1 MPAANIAPS
10 PAATPLPHR
19 TAEPIRSDDH
29 ALEVAARL
37 APSFAEG
44 AKERDR
50 ARRFPEQQLD
60 AFTRHG
66 LSAATVP
73 KAYGGA
79 AISYATVARV
89 AASVAGADASLGH
102 VVNNFNLTVRLI
114 DAVGTRAQ
122 KRFFFD
128 KLLQGH
134 RFANAWSETGGRT
147 AESFKTRIAG
157 RGETRRIDGLKYY
170 TTGSLHADF
179 INVAALDDDNRLVV
193 AIINRH
199 AKGVTILD
207 DWDAMGQRTTASGT
221 AIFEGVLVAADRVFD
236 ATLAEQR
243 TPLGTVAQ
251 LGHAAIDAGIAQA
264 AVTATIAYVRTH
276 ARPLLGTGIER
287 ASDDP
292 YVISGIGDL
301 NVRLRASEALLER
314 AGHLIDAAVQ
324 DPIAERVTAAAI
336 ATAEAKVLTTDVALA
351 ATNALFQYGGS
362 STTRSANGFDLYW
375 RNARTHTVHDPVH
388 WKFHTIGSH
397 YLNGSAPPTVG
408 TL

>member
-1 MPAANIAPS
+1 MPAATIARS
-10 PAATPLPHR
+10 PAAATLPVR
-19 TAEPIRSDDH
+19 SADPIRSDDH

-37 APSFAEG
+37 APGFAEG
-44 AKERDR
+44 AGERDR

-73 KAYGGA
+73 KAWGGA
-79 AISYATVARV
+79 GISYATVARV
-89 AASVAGADASLGH
+89 AAIVAAADASLGH

-114 DAVGTRAQ
+114 DAVGSKEQ

-134 RFANAWSETGGRT
+134 RFANAWSEVGGAT
-147 AESFKTRIAG
+147 PESFTTRLAG
-157 RGETRRIDGLKYY
+157 RGEVRRLGGRKYY

-179 INVAALDDDNRLVV
+179 INVAALDEDGRLVV
-193 AIINRH
+193 AIVDRH

-221 AIFEGVLVAADRVFD
+221 AIFEGVAVPAGRVFD
-236 ATLAEQR
+236 AALAQQR

-264 AVTATIAYVRTH
+264 AIAATIAYVRTH
-276 ARPLLGTGIER
+276 ARPLHGSGIAR

-292 YVISGIGDL
+292 YVVSGIGDL
-301 NVRLRASEALLER
+301 CVRLRAGEALLER
-314 AGHLIDAAVQ
+314 AGHLVDAAVQ

-336 ATAEAKVLTTDVALA
+336 ATAEAKVLTTEVALA
-351 ATNALFQYGGS
+351 ATNALFQYGGA
-362 STTRSANGFDLYW
+362 STTRSAHGFDLYW

-388 WKFHTIGSH
+388 WKFHTIGSY
-397 YLNGSAPPTVG
+397 YLNGDAPAKVG